1 MSVIAASP
9 EATCLAP
16 PRYDKGDTV
25 SATDL
30 PPSRGPDANLTAASV
45 PADERPSRRFLRAQT
60 ARRDRARGKTFS
72 ILLHDHIIVGW
83 DGYASLKR
91 LRLI

>member
-1 MSVIAASP
+1 MNGRRGVFCERRRPAA
-9 EATCLAP
+9 
-16 PRYDKGDTV
+16 
-25 SATDL
+25 
-30 PPSRGPDANLTAASV
+30 
-45 PADERPSRRFLRAQT
+45 
-60 ARRDRARGKTFS
+60 RARGKTFS